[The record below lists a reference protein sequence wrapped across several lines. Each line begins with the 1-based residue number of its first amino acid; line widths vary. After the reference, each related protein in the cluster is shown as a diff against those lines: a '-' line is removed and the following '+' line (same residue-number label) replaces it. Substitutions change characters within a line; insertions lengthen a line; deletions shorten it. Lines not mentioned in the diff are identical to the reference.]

1 MVKRHQKFH
10 WIYLER
16 GLISRH
22 LFIWLNEISTYY
34 GYLMPNPA
42 YIYIYIYIYSERETE
57 KVIDR
62 QRQREGEKMVKRH
75 QKFHWIYLERGLI
88 SRHLF
93 IWLNE
98 ISTYYGY
105 LMPNPAYIYIYIYIY
120 SERET
125 EKVIDRQRQR
135 EGEKMVKRPS
145 EVSLNLSR
153 AGVDFSSFVYLV
165 KWNINLL
172 RLFNA

>member
-1 MVKRHQKFH
+1 
-10 WIYLER
+10 
-16 GLISRH
+16 
-22 LFIWLNEISTYY
+22 
-34 GYLMPNPA
+34 MPNPA

-125 EKVIDRQRQR
+125 EKVIDRRRQR
-135 EGEKMVKRPS
+135 EGEKMVKRHQKFHWIYLERGLISRHLFIWLNEISTYYGYLMPNPAYIYIYIYIYS
-145 EVSLNLSR
+145 ERETEKVIDR
-153 AGVDFSSFVYLV
+153 DRGREK
-165 KWNINLL
+165 KW
-172 RLFNA
+172 